1 VYALIL
7 NGEVGIAQSFG
18 LVLLYFLYVL
28 VVGLGRV
35 IYKCEQIATLRLN
48 VCDPIV
54 MCNLAFPSLA
64 SHPQPHRTHSPHS
77 NSCSNNSSTTHHSP
91 LCTLPSPLTTR
102 THTLLLPHHVIFRP
116 PFVSVCSPL
125 FPRACVRASID
136 ALSLWIPCVHY
147 SSLSRVCV
155 CALWQ
160 IGLFPTQRPT
170 PTEHVHG
177 GDNAAVLVKAEGA
190 RRQPG
195 LSQGQPRVR
204 ESMAP
209 CLIAAAE
216 LG

>member
-1 VYALIL
+1 VQVYALIL
-7 NGEVGIAQSFG
+7 NGEVGTAQSFG

-102 THTLLLPHHVIFRP
+102 THRLLLLPTHVIFRP

-125 FPRACVRASID
+125 PTCVRVCLD
-136 ALSLWIPCVHY
+136 ALSLYGFRVFAT
-147 SSLSRVCV
+147 LS
-155 CALWQ
+155 
-160 IGLFPTQRPT
+160 T
-170 PTEHVHG
+170 
-177 GDNAAVLVKAEGA
+177 
-190 RRQPG
+190 
-195 LSQGQPRVR
+195 RVR
-204 ESMAP
+204 ACMH
-209 CLIAAAE
+209 
-216 LG
+216 

>member
-125 FPRACVRASID
+125 FPRACVRACVQ
-136 ALSLWIPCVHY
+136 ALTHCLYGFRVFTTLP
-147 SSLSRVCV
+147 SRVCACVRCGRSDFFQRNDPLRPSMSMEETTPLFSSKQRAHVVSPDFHKDNPV
-155 CALWQ
+155 CVNRWL
-160 IGLFPTQRPT
+160 P
-170 PTEHVHG
+170 V
-177 GDNAAVLVKAEGA
+177 
-190 RRQPG
+190 
-195 LSQGQPRVR
+195 
-204 ESMAP
+204 
-209 CLIAAAE
+209 
-216 LG
+216 